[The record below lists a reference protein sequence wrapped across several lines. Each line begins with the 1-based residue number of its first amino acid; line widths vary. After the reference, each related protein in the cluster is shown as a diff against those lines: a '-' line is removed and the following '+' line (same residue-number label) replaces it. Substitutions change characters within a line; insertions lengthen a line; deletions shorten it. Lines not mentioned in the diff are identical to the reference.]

1 MKKFLKKSEA
11 RNSFEIACKKARKK
25 EKISIFINNATIVA
39 MWVFIVGGIVAVIAS
54 VMVLSYKQYRS
65 DENLSPENTGWQME
79 RIAYSHAPG
88 EAHSFDLYYDIQTKI
103 VWIADETS
111 EGGSITP
118 YVGENGKYCRY
129 IDGNIVEVNGA
140 DPARDG
146 WRGY

>member
-1 MKKFLKKSEA
+1 MKKNFKKSKT
-11 RNSFEIACKKARKK
+11 RNNPEIACKKARRK

-39 MWVFIVGGIVAVIAS
+39 MWVLIVGAIVAIIAG
-54 VMVLSYKQYRS
+54 VMVLSYKQYHS
-65 DENLSPENTGWQME
+65 GEDLSPENTGWQME
-79 RIAYSHAPG
+79 RIAYSHASG

-129 IDGNIVEVNGA
+129 IDGNIVEM
-140 DPARDG
+140 D
-146 WRGY
+146 